1 MTPNPTVVVTG
12 ASQGLGEA
20 IALAFARRAPCTL
33 ALVAR
38 NAEKLERVAEH
49 VRTLGAQALAIP
61 CDVTQPDAVSHMAEQ
76 VLAWAGSVEVVV
88 NNAGS
93 FQPGLLTE
101 LSVEQFTTQLH
112 ANLTSAFLVSQV
124 FLPSM
129 LERKHGHLFFMASIA
144 SLKGY
149 PNGAA
154 YCAAKHGLLGLAR
167 TLREETKSKGIRVT
181 TLMPGA
187 ARTPSWDGTSE
198 PDNRFMAP
206 EDIADALVGIFDLSP
221 RTVVEEIV
229 LRPQLGDL

>member
-1 MTPNPTVVVTG
+1 MSHPTIVITG

-20 IALAFARRAPCTL
+20 IALAFAQKGPCTL

-38 NAEKLERVAEH
+38 NEAKLHLVAAQ
-49 VRTLGAQALAIP
+49 VRALGAQALVIP
-61 CDVTQPDAVSHMAEQ
+61 CDVTDPEAVTRMAEHVHAHAKSVD
-76 VLAWAGSVEVVV
+76 VLV

-101 LSVEQFTTQLH
+101 LTLDQFTSQIH
-112 ANLTSAFLVSQV
+112 ANLTSAFLVSQA
-124 FLPSM
+124 FLPRM
-129 LERKHGHLFFMASIA
+129 LQFATGHLFFMASIA

-149 PNGAA
+149 PNGSA

-167 TLREETKSKGIRVT
+167 TLREETKAKGIRVT

-187 ARTPSWDGTSE
+187 ARTPSWDGTQE
-198 PDNRFMAP
+198 PDDRFMAP
-206 EDIADALVGIFDLSP
+206 QDIAEALVGIYALSP